1 MQPKRTSRR
10 LLAFLVSAVVLLT
23 LAGVGLL
30 AAYFFLSRQP
40 AETAAWVN
48 PVTVISAEN
57 VAPDIA
63 VLTLA
68 GEPDD
73 RVVRA
78 ALDAGEIETAYAT
91 LAYALLI
98 PDSLRSGNWLLLAR
112 EAQARDPDRA
122 RVCYQAAFDLASLGP
137 TLNDLARADISLQVA
152 AGYAQLDRAWIARL
166 SLAQAENIARYS
178 LTLLPAQRRNLLSQV
193 AQRYRNLDDVQLAQA
208 LESRLEEYAAG
219 PGAVVAAPPALLPTL
234 RGTVALPT
242 SVTIALAAR
251 QQAAAGLAA
260 RWLSAGPSTRDT
272 LAQALAQALRNEDD
286 ARAAFYATADT
297 LELADRLALLH
308 DRAVWLTIKARV
320 ARGDYGL
327 LLVPEWEADVAAM
340 DAQLT
345 EVYTALING
354 YGQQLDTL
362 DEVEG
367 VQARVELLRQGLLWT
382 RLGLFSADAEQAL
395 SEQLAE
401 ASRQLWT
408 RQGGVGLTLVAQDVQ
423 GERFYLLAGSESA
436 LAPQIAQ

>member
-1 MQPKRTSRR
+1 MQPKRTSKR
-10 LLAFLVSAVVLLT
+10 LLFFLVSAVVLLT

-30 AAYFFLSRQP
+30 AAYFLLSRQP
-40 AETAAWVN
+40 AETVAWVN
-48 PVTVISAEN
+48 PVTVVDSEKT
-57 VAPDIA
+57 APDIA

-78 ALDAGEIETAYAT
+78 ALDAGEVESAYAT

-98 PDSLRSGNWLLLAR
+98 PDSLRGGNWLLLAR
-112 EAQARDPDRA
+112 EAQARDPARA
-122 RVCYQAAFDLASLGP
+122 QVCYQAAFDLASLGP

-152 AGYAQLDRAWIARL
+152 AGYAGLDRAWIARL

-178 LTLLPAQRRNLLSQV
+178 PTILPAQRRNLLTQV
-193 AQRYRNLDDVQLAQA
+193 AQRYRELDDMQMAQA
-208 LESRLEEYAAG
+208 IEGRLEEYAAG
-219 PGAVVAAPPALLPTL
+219 PGVVVAAPPALLPSL
-234 RGTVALPT
+234 RGTVVLPT
-242 SVTIALAAR
+242 PVMISLAAR

-260 RWLSAGPSTRDT
+260 RWLSAGPGTRDT
-272 LAQALAQALRNEDD
+272 LAQALSQALRNEDD
-286 ARAAFYATADT
+286 ARAAFYDTADT

-308 DRAVWLTIKARV
+308 DQAVWLTIKARA

-327 LLVPEWEADVAAM
+327 LLVPEWESDTAAI
-340 DAQLT
+340 DAELAG
-345 EVYTALING
+345 VYTALING

-367 VQARVELLRQGLLWT
+367 VQARVELLRQGLLWA
-382 RLGLFSADAEQAL
+382 RLGLFSDTAEQAL
-395 SEQLAE
+395 SEQLAD

-423 GERFYLLAGSESA
+423 GELFYLLAGSESA
-436 LAPQIAQ
+436 LTPQAAQ

>member
-1 MQPKRTSRR
+1 MQAKRTSKR
-10 LLAFLVSAVVLLT
+10 LLVFLIIAVVLLT

-30 AAYFFLSRQP
+30 AAYFYLSRQP
-40 AETAAWVN
+40 AETIAWVN
-48 PVTVISAEN
+48 PVAAVNAEA

-78 ALDAGEIETAYAT
+78 ALSAGEVETAYAT

-98 PDSLRSGNWLLLAR
+98 PDSLRGGNWLLLAR
-112 EAQARDPDRA
+112 DAQSRDPERA
-122 RVCYQAAFDLASLGP
+122 RICYQVALDLASLGP

-152 AGYAQLDRAWIARL
+152 AGYARLDRAWIARL
-166 SLAQAENIARYS
+166 SLAQAENVARYS
-178 LTLLPAQRRNLLSQV
+178 LTLLPAQRRNLLLQT
-193 AQRYRNLDDVQLAQA
+193 AQHYRELGDVQLAQA
-208 LESRLEEYAAG
+208 IEGRLEEYAAG
-219 PGAVVAAPPALLPTL
+219 PGVVVTASPSLLPAL

-242 SVTIALAAR
+242 PVMIALAAR

-260 RWLSAGPSTRDT
+260 RWLSAGPSTRET
-272 LAQALAQALRNEDD
+272 LAQALAQALRNEDA
-286 ARAAFYATADT
+286 ARAAFYDTADS
-297 LELADRLALLH
+297 LALADRLALLH
-308 DRAVWLTIKARV
+308 DRAVWLTIKARA
-320 ARGDYGL
+320 ARGGYGL
-327 LLVPEWEADVAAM
+327 ALVSEWEADAAAI
-340 DAQLT
+340 DAQLA
-345 EVYTALING
+345 EVFTALING

-382 RLGLFSADAEQAL
+382 RLGLFTDDAEQVL
-395 SEQLAE
+395 REQLAE

-408 RQGGVGLTLVAQDVQ
+408 RQGGVGLTLIAQDVQ
-423 GERFYLLAGSESA
+423 GVRFYLLAGSESA
-436 LAPQIAQ
+436 LTP